1 MNVMAGSLQLPP
13 WSEGKERLRRGH
25 RTGNNFPMN
34 IKPHLALSSSN
45 PKPASI
51 NNDWIL
57 VDSNSTQP
65 KSQRLL
71 IFRVSSQR
79 VKMPQLSAP
88 ATVSIAS
95 LALVI
100 TLHTPF

>member
-1 MNVMAGSLQLPP
+1 M
-13 WSEGKERLRRGH
+13 
-25 RTGNNFPMN
+25 
-34 IKPHLALSSSN
+34 
-45 PKPASI
+45 
-51 NNDWIL
+51 
-57 VDSNSTQP
+57 DSNFTQI

-71 IFRVSSQR
+71 IFRVSSQH
-79 VKMPQLSAP
+79 VKMPKLSAP